1 MGRGIREVGERELR
15 AHEAAEVGAAP
26 PTGAEDD
33 CDVVTLRSRS
43 AVERRRGLR
52 GERERVLHGWDPTIL
67 PMRTIE
73 WRGDHAV
80 LVDQTRLPAEVVM
93 VEVRDVDAMIDAIGR
108 LVVRG
113 APAIGVAGA
122 FGVAIAA
129 QQAER
134 EGLGPEH
141 VRREAERIAAA
152 RPTAVNLAWAV
163 RRVLARLDEGAA
175 AVVAE
180 AVAMADED
188 VETNR
193 RLAARGAD
201 LLEEL
206 AVVPA
211 RVHTHCNTGGL
222 ATVEWGTALGIV
234 RELQRARAPG
244 VGHRRRDPT
253 AAPRLPI

>member
-1 MGRGIREVGERELR
+1 
-15 AHEAAEVGAAP
+15 
-26 PTGAEDD
+26 
-33 CDVVTLRSRS
+33 
-43 AVERRRGLR
+43 
-52 GERERVLHGWDPTIL
+52 
-67 PMRTIE
+67 
-73 WRGDHAV
+73 
-80 LVDQTRLPAEVVM
+80 M

-163 RRVLARLDEGAA
+163 RRVLARLDEGTA

-193 RLAARGAD
+193 RLAAVAPTCWRSSAWCRHVSTRTATPAGSPRWSGGR
-201 LLEEL
+201 LWEL
-206 AVVPA
+206 CAS
-211 RVHTHCNTGGL
+211 
-222 ATVEWGTALGIV
+222 
-234 RELQRARAPG
+234 
-244 VGHRRRDPT
+244 
-253 AAPRLPI
+253 